1 MSTTVI
7 AKGKLIP
14 TGLNLKDFLTER
26 GYECSSV
33 SKMMDDF
40 YDNFD
45 NACLIGD
52 NVYLVD
58 GTVEDYHEDVA
69 EAKLNPDGSIDYLCV
84 YYNGGCSRDEAIRYA
99 VKNNIENPS

>member
-7 AKGKLIP
+7 AKGRLLP
-14 TGLNLKDFLTER
+14 TGQTLRQFMESV
-26 GYECSSV
+26 GFECSSV

-40 YDNFD
+40 YENFD

-52 NVYLVD
+52 NVYRVE
-58 GTVEDYHEDVA
+58 GTVEDFHEDVA

-99 VKNNIENPS
+99 VEKNIENPS

>member
-7 AKGKLIP
+7 AKGKLTS

-26 GYECSSV
+26 GYGCSSV
-33 SKMMDDF
+33 SEMMDDF

-45 NACLIGD
+45 SACLIGD
-52 NVYLVD
+52 IVYLVD
-58 GTVEDYHEDVA
+58 GTVEDFHDYVS
-69 EAKLNPDGSIDYLCV
+69 EAKLNPDGSIGYLCV

-99 VKNNIENPS
+99 VEKNIENPS